1 MKKLGAVLALA
12 CSMIGMQLFGDVEN
26 ETAQSALVV
35 VLLGPPGSGK
45 GTQASQLCQKLGIT
59 HISTGDIFRENIKN
73 KTPLGEKANDYI
85 SKGQLVPDGVTLDM
99 LQARVAKP
107 DCTKGYLLDGFPRT
121 VAQAE
126 ALDKR
131 LPAQA
136 EVVVLNLTVPDD
148 VIIQRATGRLLCRS
162 CDNIQHR
169 TFSPPKKAGIC
180 DRCGGEL
187 YTRADDAESVVRER
201 LTVYHKQTAPVVA
214 YYRERDM
221 LQEVNGEQAP
231 AKVFDELLAEIMG
244 S

>member
-1 MKKLGAVLALA
+1 MKKLVAVLALA
-12 CSMIGMQLFGDVEN
+12 STMIGMQLFGDIDA

-45 GTQASQLCQKLGIT
+45 GTQAAKLCQKLGIT

-73 KTPLGEKANDYI
+73 KTALGEKANEFI

-99 LQARVAKP
+99 LQARVNKP

-136 EVVVLNLTVPDD
+136 EVVVLNLTVPDN
-148 VIIQRATGRLLCRS
+148 VIVQRATGRLLCRS

-169 TFSPPKKAGIC
+169 TFSPPKKPGIC

-187 YTRADDAESVVRER
+187 YQRADDAEPVVRQR
-201 LTVYHKQTAPVVA
+201 LQVYHQQTEPVVA
-214 YYRERDM
+214 YYRER
-221 LQEVNGEQAP
+221 QR
-231 AKVFDELLAEIMG
+231 
-244 S
+244 